1 MTKLDLVNESSKIT
15 GLSKVET
22 ELVLDSLLNI
32 IKLSLSEGKRIDI
45 RGFGSFYTKVKDS
58 REARNPATN
67 ETILL
72 DKRYIPFFK
81 VSKLLKEFVDTE
93 MKDR

>member
-1 MTKLDLVNESSKIT
+1 MTKLELINESSKIT

-22 ELVLDSLLNI
+22 ELVLDSILNT

-45 RGFGSFYTKVKDS
+45 RGFGSFYTKVKDA

-72 DKRYIPFFK
+72 DKRYVPFFK
-81 VSKLLKEFVDTE
+81 VSKLLKKFVDNE
-93 MKDR
+93 MKDI

>member
-1 MTKLDLVNESSKIT
+1 MTKLELINESSNIT

-22 ELVLDSLLNI
+22 ELVLDSILNT

-45 RGFGSFYTKVKDS
+45 RGFGSFYTKIKDA

-72 DKRYIPFFK
+72 DKRYVPFFK
-81 VSKLLKEFVDTE
+81 VSKLLKKFVDTE
-93 MKDR
+93 MKEI